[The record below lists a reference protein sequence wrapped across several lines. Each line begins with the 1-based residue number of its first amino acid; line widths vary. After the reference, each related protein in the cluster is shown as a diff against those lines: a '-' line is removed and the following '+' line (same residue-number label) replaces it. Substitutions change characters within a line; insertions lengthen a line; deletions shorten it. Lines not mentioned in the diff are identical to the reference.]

1 MPVDQRFVDGGF
13 PDFLRIEI
21 ITGCGILQERL
32 NNGVFLVGRS
42 SDNPSAAEGF
52 HAPIGPKSFLWTD
65 IQPTCFALISNSAK
79 KGYWL
84 IVELLIF

>member
-1 MPVDQRFVDGGF
+1 MGFLPGYVVSFGRVD
-13 PDFLRIEI
+13 
-21 ITGCGILQERL
+21 
-32 NNGVFLVGRS
+32 
-42 SDNPSAAEGF
+42 PSAAEGF

-84 IVELLIF
+84 IAELLIF